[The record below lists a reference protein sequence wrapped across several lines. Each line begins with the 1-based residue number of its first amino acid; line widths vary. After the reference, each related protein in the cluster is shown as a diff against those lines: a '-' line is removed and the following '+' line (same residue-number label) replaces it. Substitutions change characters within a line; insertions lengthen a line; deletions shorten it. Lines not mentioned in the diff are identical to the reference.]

1 MKKIIISFFVMAL
14 VLGVQ
19 SYALSS
25 TKTELTNDV
34 TTING
39 PIPGDNIDTSGESQF
54 LQKLEDV
61 TADVPPSDEFLE
73 IEGLITY
80 DVPVVVND
88 RVNFFINYF
97 QTRGRKYFERWLA
110 RSNKY
115 LPMIKKTLRENDM
128 PEDLAYLAL
137 IESGFNPN
145 AYSRAKAVGM
155 WQFIKGTGL
164 RYGLKINP
172 WIDERRDPEK
182 ATMAAANYL
191 KDLYAMFNSWDLAA
205 ASYNAGEGKITRAI
219 DKHNTVDFWVMAK
232 KKYLKQETKDYVPKF
247 IAALLIAKEPEK
259 YGFYNIEPESPIEY
273 ESAAA
278 PGATDLRAIA
288 KASNSTLEEIKELN
302 PELLRSFTPPNI
314 KEYEIKIPLGSKD
327 KFYENLAQMPQQEK
341 RNFLT
346 HKVKKGETILKIAKM
361 YSTGV
366 EPITYLNSRNQIKPG
381 AEIII
386 PVMANA
392 NHNKEES
399 GPKMAKKELKRLAKN
414 EAREISREINY
425 IVKKGDTTAGIAEK
439 FGTTVE
445 AIKKWNDMDNAA
457 KIFPGDKIRIY
468 PRIARLDLQKD
479 TTAR

>member
-1 MKKIIISFFVMAL
+1 MKKIIIAFFIAGI
-14 VLGVQ
+14 VLGMQ
-19 SYALSS
+19 SYAFSS
-25 TKTELTNDV
+25 TKVESANDES
-34 TTING
+34 
-39 PIPGDNIDTSGESQF
+39 PISSIQKDTLDTSGESQF
-54 LQKLEDV
+54 LEKLEDV
-61 TADVPPSDEFLE
+61 TADVPADGE
-73 IEGLITY
+73 ITEEEAVITY

-88 RVNFFINYF
+88 RVNFFVNYF

-145 AYSRAKAVGM
+145 AYSRARAVGM

-164 RYGLKINP
+164 KYGLKINP

-205 ASYNAGEGKITRAI
+205 ASYNAGEGKIMKAI
-219 DKHNTVDFWVMAK
+219 GRHNTQDFWIMREK
-232 KKYLKQETKDYVPKF
+232 RFLKQETKDYVPKF

-259 YGFYNIEPESPIEY
+259 YGFYNIEQESPLEY
-273 ESAAA
+273 ESATA

-288 KASNSTLEEIKELN
+288 KASNSSLEEIKELN

-314 KEYEIKIPLGSKD
+314 REYEIKIPLGSKD

-346 HKVKKGETILKIAKM
+346 HKVKKGETIGRVAKIYGTTAE
-361 YSTGV
+361 S
-366 EPITYLNSRNQIKPG
+366 ITYLNSRNQIRPG

-392 NHNKEES
+392 SHNKEES
-399 GPKMAKKELKRLAKN
+399 APKMAKKELKRLAAK
-414 EAREISREINY
+414 EVKEIY
-425 IVKKGDTTAGIAEK
+425 YTVKKGDTTASIAEK

-468 PRIARLDLQKD
+468 PRIARLDLQ
-479 TTAR
+479 